1 MILKI
6 KCNKQFSNIDVDLSI
21 SPLVI
26 HFEEEND
33 SNKNMETKRIK
44 KHIDERRKERM
55 KLEYLILKSRYE

>member
-1 MILKI
+1 M
-6 KCNKQFSNIDVDLSI
+6 
-21 SPLVI
+21 I
-26 HFEEEND
+26 HFEAEND